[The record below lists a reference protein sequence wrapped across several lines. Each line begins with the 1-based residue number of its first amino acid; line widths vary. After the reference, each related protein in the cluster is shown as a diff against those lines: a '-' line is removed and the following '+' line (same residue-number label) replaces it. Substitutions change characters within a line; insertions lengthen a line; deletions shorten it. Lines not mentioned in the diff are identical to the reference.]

1 MPYGTYNK
9 HFCKNGPVKTCVT
22 ALRCLS
28 RLQHVAD
35 HKQAV
40 IALRPFTDQR
50 IFNSTRSMREALE
63 LLNAVLP
70 LATVSNNFS
79 QMITVSVTSRGCMLQ
94 HLTHTHTHAHIA
106 TRGHS
111 LRAGGIAVFNPIGN
125 LLCFRRFMWPTQ

>member
-1 MPYGTYNK
+1 M
-9 HFCKNGPVKTCVT
+9 
-22 ALRCLS
+22 
-28 RLQHVAD
+28 AD

-79 QMITVSVTSRGCMLQ
+79 QMITVSVTSHGCMLQ
-94 HLTHTHTHAHIA
+94 QLTHSHAHAHTHTA
-106 TRGHS
+106 T
-111 LRAGGIAVFNPIGN
+111 
-125 LLCFRRFMWPTQ
+125 